1 MKRFLLLSFLFI
13 PLVASANIERV
24 DVNAPS
30 WEDFVPKAFI
40 NVKEPKGLG
49 KLNVT
54 AKYWYERKVEFE
66 NGMETCKALDDA
78 EERFSCFD
86 ALRLYEYKK
95 NNDYN
100 AKLEAEMNAVNA
112 IPELQ
117 NRTDTMIPIG
127 GYLNQMTQFMPNE
140 LRGY

>member
-1 MKRFLLLSFLFI
+1 MKKILLLSLLLF
-13 PLVASANIERV
+13 PLVAFAEVVAV

-40 NVKEPKGLG
+40 DVKEPKGLG

-54 AKYWYERKVEFE
+54 AKYWYERKIEFE
-66 NGMETCKALDDA
+66 NGMETCRALEDA

-86 ALRLYEYKK
+86 ALKLYQCKK

-100 AKLEAEMNAVNA
+100 AKLEAEMNSVNA
-112 IPELQ
+112 IPEMQ

-127 GYLNQMTQFMPNE
+127 GYLDQMTRFMPNE